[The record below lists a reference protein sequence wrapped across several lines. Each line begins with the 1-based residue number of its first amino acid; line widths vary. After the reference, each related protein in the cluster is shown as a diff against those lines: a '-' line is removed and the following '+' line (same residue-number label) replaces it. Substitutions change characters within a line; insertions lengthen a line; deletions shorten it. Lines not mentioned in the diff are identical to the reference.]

1 VGKSVGYGMSFMNP
15 LRDRGEYSARNSSK
29 GALIAEAARVVAS
42 LVDGLS
48 IPEIRLRAL
57 EGDLF
62 PQRARSTRER
72 IWKSLNQRY
81 LAHGIPWVVDALQ
94 KAYKIGPHSPELISL
109 LYLHYA
115 FRDRLAFDF
124 ITQIL
129 WDRWQSKSLVV
140 TPEDVKNVLD
150 RASESQPQIERWSQT
165 TRDRLCQS
173 IIAALRDFGVL
184 TGTQKKWLQRPMLP
198 LFTAEHLLRIL
209 IAEGVRGMDIIRD
222 KSWRLFLYQE
232 HEVSDIL
239 GKLAQQRSIRY
250 ERVGSTV
257 VLDTPPEWEE
267 GV

>member
-1 VGKSVGYGMSFMNP
+1 MGYGISFMNQ
-15 LRDRGEYSARNSSK
+15 LRDLGGYSARNSSK
-29 GALIAEAARVVAS
+29 GALIPEATRVVAS
-42 LVDGLS
+42 LLDGLS

-81 LAHGIPWVVDALQ
+81 FAHGIPWVVDTLQ
-94 KAYKIGPHSPELISL
+94 EAYKIGPQSQEFVSL

-115 FRDRLAFDF
+115 LRDRLVFDF
-124 ITQIL
+124 VTDVL
-129 WDRWQSKSLVV
+129 WNRWHDKQLVV
-140 TPEDVKNVLD
+140 TTDDVKNLLD
-150 RASESQPQIERWSQT
+150 QAAPSQPQIERWSQN
-165 TRDRLCQS
+165 TRDRLCNS

-184 TGTQKKWLQRPMLP
+184 SGTQNKKLQRPVLP